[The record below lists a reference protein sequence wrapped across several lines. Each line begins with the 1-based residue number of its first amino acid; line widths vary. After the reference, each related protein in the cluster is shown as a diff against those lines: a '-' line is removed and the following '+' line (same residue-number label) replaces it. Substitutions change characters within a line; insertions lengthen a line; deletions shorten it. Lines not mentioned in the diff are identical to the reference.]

1 MPACGICGR
10 VPELCTYYTATHCN
24 TLQHAATHCNA
35 LQHTHCTTRCI
46 GCQNCAH
53 VPLQHTAT
61 RCNTLQQAA
70 TRCNTLQHTAA
81 RCNTL
86 IARCVGCQ
94 NCAYVTPKSNRKKNM
109 SGFCTCWIAWG
120 PLPWRLLGAYL
131 QQICRV
137 SESYTLL
144 ENKTSAKNTQK
155 SAHIVRA
162 WGPRWR
168 LLLGAYRQQIC
179 RVSESC
185 IYCTKKLGD
194 CCMCNI
200 GKVGVWIGA

>member
-1 MPACGICGR
+1 MQWLCCSVLQRGVHILYEYNLWILRKLYRKDGGFPLRNKWNKQWHIFTCLRCTTTMPACGICGR

-94 NCAYVTPKSNRKKNM
+94 NCAYVTPKSNRKKRCQDL
-109 SGFCTCWIAWG
+109 SHAEFTWG
-120 PLPWRLLGAYL
+120 PLRRRLLGAYL
-131 QQICRV
+131 Q
-137 SESYTLL
+137 
-144 ENKTSAKNTQK
+144 
-155 SAHIVRA
+155 
-162 WGPRWR
+162 
-168 LLLGAYRQQIC
+168 
-179 RVSESC
+179 
-185 IYCTKKLGD
+185 
-194 CCMCNI
+194 
-200 GKVGVWIGA
+200 